1 MNKVMEV
8 ARADDVTGNLHSVA
22 ITAQDRVHFVKGTC
36 KEESTWWLE
45 VLQIFPRSSIKTG
58 RAKRN
63 ATFPGGISTTYMAQ
77 YAKEASA
84 GAAGAGTGA
93 AIQTPPVKG
102 CDKAVTNECDKL
114 SKSLVHEVP
123 VHDVEDNKDE
133 VPIVA
138 KKETPSTGAEMSGG
152 RESKRQL
159 SDCAGCGVVSSV
171 KNEET
176 QRYKKIKSKTSEGT
190 RAYRSLRSNTC
201 ENLSV
206 IPQDYSPRKSSRLV
220 KTELPPTPLFA
231 ANVTSTS
238 LKYSETSSPSPS
250 PTPAGPTTPAKQQ
263 QPQQQQPP
271 QPVIQIDSP
280 QTEEEP
286 EPLPA
291 AGPAAAE
298 ASPPPTELPVRGVP
312 DGCGLDVSL
321 QRTPGPI
328 TSASTPDTSK
338 HSPQIPIP
346 SPHELLN
353 LKKGW
358 LMKQSPTKDWHKH
371 WFVLQ
376 GTALMYFRDPS
387 AENNGLLDGIIDL
400 GLVQK
405 VGHKDITWL
414 ILTTIRS

>member
-8 ARADDVTGNLHSVA
+8 ARADDVTGNLYSVA

-77 YAKEASA
+77 YAKEAKEA
-84 GAAGAGTGA
+84 QEAALE
-93 AIQTPPVKG
+93 TPPVSDKG
-102 CDKAVTNECDKL
+102 VTSECDKL

-123 VHDVEDNKDE
+123 TRDTDSKDD
-133 VPIVA
+133 
-138 KKETPSTGAEMSGG
+138 KENVVVKRETSATKTEILSSTG
-152 RESKRQL
+152 REQPKRQL
-159 SDCAGCGVVSSV
+159 SDAGTSNNSV
-171 KNEET
+171 ARGAKNEET

-201 ENLSV
+201 ENLTL

-220 KTELPPTPLFA
+220 KAELPPTPLFSA
-231 ANVTSTS
+231 SVSS
-238 LKYSETSSPSPS
+238 SSVKYSSPSSPSSPAPS
-250 PTPAGPTTPAKQQ
+250 PAPLTSSTPV
-263 QPQQQQPP
+263 QPP
-271 QPVIQIDSP
+271 PQQPVIQIDSP
-280 QTEEEP
+280 QTETEESSSSSS
-286 EPLPA
+286 A
-291 AGPAAAE
+291 AVSPQSVDTG
-298 ASPPPTELPVRGVP
+298 ASPPPPELPVRGVP

-321 QRTPGPI
+321 QTTPI
-328 TSASTPDTSK
+328 SSTPDKASVTV
-338 HSPQIPIP
+338 PQIPIP

-387 AENNGLLDGIIDL
+387 AENNGLMDGIIDM

-405 VGHKDITWL
+405 VRDNA
-414 ILTTIRS
+414 S

>member
-8 ARADDVTGNLHSVA
+8 ARADDVTGNLYSVA
-22 ITAQDRVHFVKGTC
+22 ITAPDRVHFVKGTC

-77 YAKEASA
+77 YAGGAS
-84 GAAGAGTGA
+84 G
-93 AIQTPPVKG
+93 AIQTPPVK
-102 CDKAVTNECDKL
+102 CHAESEVL
-114 SKSLVHEVP
+114 SKSLLHEVP
-123 VHDVEDNKDE
+123 VHDKDHQVEREAGGTKTDSKTLLTS
-133 VPIVA
+133 VG
-138 KKETPSTGAEMSGG
+138 KEPK
-152 RESKRQL
+152 REL
-159 SDCAGCGVVSSV
+159 SDASNSSSTSA

-176 QRYKKIKSKTSEGT
+176 NRYKKIKSKTSEGT

-206 IPQDYSPRKSSRLV
+206 IPQDYGARKSRSV
-220 KTELPPTPLFA
+220 KAAELPPTALFSA
-231 ANVTSTS
+231 SVSSASV
-238 LKYSETSSPSPS
+238 KYSEPTPSP
-250 PTPAGPTTPAKQQ
+250 P
-263 QPQQQQPP
+263 
-271 QPVIQIDSP
+271 
-280 QTEEEP
+280 
-286 EPLPA
+286 
-291 AGPAAAE
+291 
-298 ASPPPTELPVRGVP
+298 ASPPPTAAQPIIQIERPHTEEEPAVAGKLVELEVEVESDKSPPSPPSLSSSLPVRGVP

-321 QRTPGPI
+321 PSSLGANTDNSQL
-328 TSASTPDTSK
+328 K
-338 HSPQIPIP
+338 PQIPIP

-405 VGHKDITWL
+405 VKINL
-414 ILTTIRS
+414 IF

>member
-8 ARADDVTGNLHSVA
+8 ARADDVTGNLYSVA
-22 ITAQDRVHFVKGTC
+22 ITAPDRVHFVKGTC

-77 YAKEASA
+77 YAADAAK
-84 GAAGAGTGA
+84 AGAGGGGGA
-93 AIQTPPVKG
+93 TIQTPPVK
-102 CDKAVTNECDKL
+102 CDDKSDCDKL

-123 VHDVEDNKDE
+123 TRDTEPEQTEKETV
-133 VPIVA
+133 IIA
-138 KKETPSTGAEMSGG
+138 KKETKEPK
-152 RESKRQL
+152 REL
-159 SDCAGCGVVSSV
+159 SDSGSSVSAV

-206 IPQDYSPRKSSRLV
+206 IPHEYGSSTSRKSSRLA
-220 KTELPPTPLFA
+220 KGELPPTPLFSA
-231 ANVTSTS
+231 SITSTS
-238 LKYSETSSPSPS
+238 VKYSEPSPSPS
-250 PTPAGPTTPAKQQ
+250 PSIPSLSSPIP
-263 QPQQQQPP
+263 QPSASSSSQ

-280 QTEEEP
+280 QTEDDKS
-286 EPLPA
+286 LPS
-291 AGPAAAE
+291 PQSDE
-298 ASPPPTELPVRGVP
+298 NSLSPPSELPVRGVP

-321 QRTPGPI
+321 QLTPL
-328 TSASTPDTSK
+328 TTPDTQAAK
-338 HSPQIPIP
+338 VAPQSIPIP

-358 LMKQSPTKDWHKH
+358 LMKQSPANDWHKH

-405 VGHKDITWL
+405 VRHQQAYLDNYQN
-414 ILTTIRS
+414 

>member
-8 ARADDVTGNLHSVA
+8 ARADDVTGNLYSVA

-77 YAKEASA
+77 YAKEAKE
-84 GAAGAGTGA
+84 AAQEA
-93 AIQTPPVKG
+93 ALETPPVSDKG
-102 CDKAVTNECDKL
+102 VTSECDKL

-123 VHDVEDNKDE
+123 TRDTESKDDKE
-133 VPIVA
+133 NIVV
-138 KKETPSTGAEMSGG
+138 KRETPASKTEIPSAAG
-152 RESKRQL
+152 REPKRQL
-159 SDCAGCGVVSSV
+159 SDAGSGNNNSV
-171 KNEET
+171 TSRAKNEET

-201 ENLSV
+201 ENLTL

-220 KTELPPTPLFA
+220 KAELPPTPLFSA
-231 ANVTSTS
+231 SVSSSTV
-238 LKYSETSSPSPS
+238 KYSSPSSPSPS
-250 PTPAGPTTPAKQQ
+250 PAPVATSTPV
-263 QPQQQQPP
+263 QPP
-271 QPVIQIDSP
+271 PLSPQQPVIQIDSP
-280 QTEEEP
+280 QTGTEESSP
-286 EPLPA
+286 SSSPPVSPQCGA
-291 AGPAAAE
+291 PGV
-298 ASPPPTELPVRGVP
+298 SPPPPELPVRGVP

-321 QRTPGPI
+321 QTTPI
-328 TSASTPDTSK
+328 SSTPDKASVTV
-338 HSPQIPIP
+338 PQIPIP

-387 AENNGLLDGIIDL
+387 AENNGLMDGIIDM

-405 VGHKDITWL
+405 VRDNT
-414 ILTTIRS
+414 S

>member
-1 MNKVMEV
+1 MTTHFQACIDMNKVMEV
-8 ARADDVTGNLHSVA
+8 ARADEVTGNLYSVA
-22 ITAQDRVHFVKGTC
+22 ITAPDRVHFVKGTC

-77 YAKEASA
+77 YSPGAS
-84 GAAGAGTGA
+84 GPL
-93 AIQTPPVKG
+93 QTPPVK
-102 CDKAVTNECDKL
+102 CQAESETL
-114 SKSLVHEVP
+114 SKSLVDEVP
-123 VHDVEDNKDE
+123 VHDKDHPVERE
-133 VPIVA
+133 ATAA
-138 KKETPSTGAEMSGG
+138 KTDSKTLITSAGKEPK
-152 RESKRQL
+152 REL
-159 SDCAGCGVVSSV
+159 SDSSSSSSTSA

-176 QRYKKIKSKTSEGT
+176 NRYKKIKSKTGEGT

-206 IPQDYSPRKSSRLV
+206 IPQDYSSARKSRSV
-220 KTELPPTPLFA
+220 KAAELPPTPLFSA
-231 ANVTSTS
+231 SV
-238 LKYSETSSPSPS
+238 KYTERTPPPSSSPSSSSSSSSPSPA
-250 PTPAGPTTPAKQQ
+250 PAQSERT
-263 QPQQQQPP
+263 
-271 QPVIQIDSP
+271 D
-280 QTEEEP
+280 
-286 EPLPA
+286 
-291 AGPAAAE
+291 
-298 ASPPPTELPVRGVP
+298 LPVRGVP

-321 QRTPGPI
+321 SPSLTSSDNPPI
-328 TSASTPDTSK
+328 K
-338 HSPQIPIP
+338 PQIPIP

-405 VGHKDITWL
+405 VKINL
-414 ILTTIRS
+414 LF

>member
-8 ARADDVTGNLHSVA
+8 ARADEVTGNLYSVA
-22 ITAQDRVHFVKGTC
+22 ITAPDRVHFVKGTC

-77 YAKEASA
+77 YAGGAS
-84 GAAGAGTGA
+84 GPL
-93 AIQTPPVKG
+93 QTPPVK
-102 CDKAVTNECDKL
+102 CQADSEVL

-123 VHDVEDNKDE
+123 VHDNDPPAEREATAVKTDCKTLLTS
-133 VPIVA
+133 A
-138 KKETPSTGAEMSGG
+138 GKEPK
-152 RESKRQL
+152 REL
-159 SDCAGCGVVSSV
+159 SDSSNSSSTSA

-176 QRYKKIKSKTSEGT
+176 NRYKKIKSKTGEGT

-206 IPQDYSPRKSSRLV
+206 IPQDYTSARKSRAV
-220 KTELPPTPLFA
+220 KVAELPPTPLFSA
-231 ANVTSTS
+231 SV
-238 LKYSETSSPSPS
+238 KYTERTPPPSSS
-250 PTPAGPTTPAKQQ
+250 PTPSPPSPPSPATAASPAPAK
-263 QPQQQQPP
+263 
-271 QPVIQIDSP
+271 PVIQ
-280 QTEEEP
+280 TESERT
-286 EPLPA
+286 A
-291 AGPAAAE
+291 
-298 ASPPPTELPVRGVP
+298 LPVRGVP

-321 QRTPGPI
+321 PSSL
-328 TSASTPDTSK
+328 TSSDNNQMK
-338 HSPQIPIP
+338 PQIPIP

-405 VGHKDITWL
+405 VKINL
-414 ILTTIRS
+414 LF

>member
-8 ARADDVTGNLHSVA
+8 ARADDVTGNLYSVA

-77 YAKEASA
+77 YAKEAKEA
-84 GAAGAGTGA
+84 QEAALE
-93 AIQTPPVKG
+93 TPPVSDKG
-102 CDKAVTNECDKL
+102 VTSECDKL

-123 VHDVEDNKDE
+123 TRDTESKDDKE
-133 VPIVA
+133 NTVVKRDTSTA
-138 KKETPSTGAEMSGG
+138 KTDIQSSAG
-152 RESKRQL
+152 REPKRQL
-159 SDCAGCGVVSSV
+159 SDAGSGNNTVTRA

-201 ENLSV
+201 ENLTL

-220 KTELPPTPLFA
+220 KAELPPTPLFSA
-231 ANVTSTS
+231 SVSS
-238 LKYSETSSPSPS
+238 SSVKYSSPCSPASPAPSPAPVAS
-250 PTPAGPTTPAKQQ
+250 STPSQPTP
-263 QPQQQQPP
+263 PQ

-280 QTEEEP
+280 QTETEESS
-286 EPLPA
+286 PA
-291 AGPAAAE
+291 SSPPVSPQSGDTGV
-298 ASPPPTELPVRGVP
+298 SPPPPELPVRGVP

-321 QRTPGPI
+321 QTTPI
-328 TSASTPDTSK
+328 SSTPDKASVT
-338 HSPQIPIP
+338 PQIPIP

-387 AENNGLLDGIIDL
+387 AENNGLMDGIIDM

-405 VGHKDITWL
+405 VRDNTSWHLLSVTVSL
-414 ILTTIRS
+414 

>member
-8 ARADDVTGNLHSVA
+8 ARADDVTGNLYSVA

-77 YAKEASA
+77 YAKEAKEA
-84 GAAGAGTGA
+84 KEAALE
-93 AIQTPPVKG
+93 TPPVSDKG
-102 CDKAVTNECDKL
+102 VTSECDKL
-114 SKSLVHEVP
+114 SKSLVHEAP
-123 VHDVEDNKDE
+123 TRDKEGKDE
-133 VPIVA
+133 KENIVA
-138 KKETPSTGAEMSGG
+138 KRETQTKAETLASAG
-152 RESKRQL
+152 REPKRQL
-159 SDCAGCGVVSSV
+159 SDAGSGSVSTV

-176 QRYKKIKSKTSEGT
+176 QRYKKIKSKTSDGT

-206 IPQDYSPRKSSRLV
+206 IPQDYSARKSSRLV
-220 KTELPPTPLFA
+220 KAELPPTPLFSASVSSSSVKYSATSATSAPSTPSPPA
-231 ANVTSTS
+231 ASPAPVATST
-238 LKYSETSSPSPS
+238 PV
-250 PTPAGPTTPAKQQ
+250 
-263 QPQQQQPP
+263 QQPP
-271 QPVIQIDSP
+271 APGQPVIQIDSP
-280 QTEEEP
+280 QTETEESSTGGSP
-286 EPLPA
+286 PSSPPISPQS
-291 AGPAAAE
+291 GD
-298 ASPPPTELPVRGVP
+298 SPPPPELPVRGVP

-321 QRTPGPI
+321 HTTPAPDK
-328 TSASTPDTSK
+328 ASVT
-338 HSPQIPIP
+338 PQIPIP

-405 VGHKDITWL
+405 VRDRT
-414 ILTTIRS
+414 S

>member
-8 ARADDVTGNLHSVA
+8 ARADDVTGNLYSVA

-77 YAKEASA
+77 YAKEAKEA
-84 GAAGAGTGA
+84 QEAALE
-93 AIQTPPVKG
+93 TPPVSDKG
-102 CDKAVTNECDKL
+102 VTSECDPL

-123 VHDVEDNKDE
+123 TRDTESKDD
-133 VPIVA
+133 
-138 KKETPSTGAEMSGG
+138 KENVVVKRETSATKTEIQSSTA
-152 RESKRQL
+152 REPKRQL
-159 SDCAGCGVVSSV
+159 SDAGSGINNSAART

-201 ENLSV
+201 ENLTL

-220 KTELPPTPLFA
+220 KAELPPTPLFSA
-231 ANVTSTS
+231 SVSSSSVQYTSP
-238 LKYSETSSPSPS
+238 PSPVPS
-250 PTPAGPTTPAKQQ
+250 PAPLASSTPV
-263 QPQQQQPP
+263 QPP
-271 QPVIQIDSP
+271 PPQQPVIQIDSP
-280 QTEEEP
+280 QTETEESSP
-286 EPLPA
+286 PSSPQS
-291 AGPAAAE
+291 GDTG
-298 ASPPPTELPVRGVP
+298 ASPPPPELPVRGVP

-321 QRTPGPI
+321 GTTPI
-328 TSASTPDTSK
+328 SSTPDKASVT
-338 HSPQIPIP
+338 PQIPIP

-387 AENNGLLDGIIDL
+387 AENNGLMDGIIDL

-405 VGHKDITWL
+405 VSDNT
-414 ILTTIRS
+414 S

>member
-8 ARADDVTGNLHSVA
+8 ARADDVTGNLYSVA
-22 ITAQDRVHFVKGTC
+22 ITAPDRVHFVKGTC

-77 YAKEASA
+77 YA
-84 GAAGAGTGA
+84 GAAPGP
-93 AIQTPPVKG
+93 IQTPPVK
-102 CDKAVTNECDKL
+102 CQAESEVL

-123 VHDVEDNKDE
+123 VHDKDHQVERE
-133 VPIVA
+133 AGGA
-138 KKETPSTGAEMSGG
+138 KTDSKTLLTSAGKEPK
-152 RESKRQL
+152 REL
-159 SDCAGCGVVSSV
+159 SDASNSNSA

-176 QRYKKIKSKTSEGT
+176 NRYKKIKSKTSEGT

-206 IPQDYSPRKSSRLV
+206 IPQDYGARKSRSV
-220 KTELPPTPLFA
+220 KAAELPPTALFSA
-231 ANVTSTS
+231 SVSSTS
-238 LKYSETSSPSPS
+238 VKYTEPTPSPPASPSPS
-250 PTPAGPTTPAKQQ
+250 PA
-263 QPQQQQPP
+263 QPL
-271 QPVIQIDSP
+271 IQIDRPPP
-280 QTEEEP
+280 QTEDQ
-286 EPLPA
+286 PA
-291 AGPAAAE
+291 VPGDCESQAGLE
-298 ASPPPTELPVRGVP
+298 VETESPPSPPSLSSSLPVRGVP

-321 QRTPGPI
+321 PSSLGTN
-328 TSASTPDTSK
+328 TDTSVGQMK
-338 HSPQIPIP
+338 PQIPIP

-405 VGHKDITWL
+405 VKINL
-414 ILTTIRS
+414 IF

>member
-8 ARADDVTGNLHSVA
+8 ARADEVTGNLYSVA
-22 ITAQDRVHFVKGTC
+22 ITAPDRVHFVKGTC

-77 YAKEASA
+77 YAKEAKEA
-84 GAAGAGTGA
+84 KEAALE
-93 AIQTPPVKG
+93 TPPVSDKG
-102 CDKAVTNECDKL
+102 VTSECDKL
-114 SKSLVHEVP
+114 SKSLVHEAP
-123 VHDVEDNKDE
+123 TRDKEGKDE
-133 VPIVA
+133 KENIVA
-138 KKETPSTGAEMSGG
+138 KRETQTKAETLASAV
-152 RESKRQL
+152 REPKRQL
-159 SDCAGCGVVSSV
+159 SDAGSGSVSTV

-176 QRYKKIKSKTSEGT
+176 QRYKKIKSKTSDGT

-206 IPQDYSPRKSSRLV
+206 IPQDYSARKSSRLV
-220 KTELPPTPLFA
+220 KAELPPTPLFSASVSSSSVKYSATSATSAPSTPSSPA
-231 ANVTSTS
+231 ASPASVATST
-238 LKYSETSSPSPS
+238 PV
-250 PTPAGPTTPAKQQ
+250 
-263 QPQQQQPP
+263 QQPP
-271 QPVIQIDSP
+271 APGRPVIQIDSP
-280 QTEEEP
+280 QTETEESSTSGSP
-286 EPLPA
+286 PSSPPISPQS
-291 AGPAAAE
+291 GD
-298 ASPPPTELPVRGVP
+298 SPPPPELPVRGVP

-321 QRTPGPI
+321 HTTPAPDK
-328 TSASTPDTSK
+328 ASVT
-338 HSPQIPIP
+338 PQIPIP

-405 VGHKDITWL
+405 VRQK
-414 ILTTIRS
+414 